1 MKAKVQFVQTPFNKT
16 AEDLVIK
23 KLEKLGN
30 KFDWVIYADVFFK
43 KEKDPTG
50 KGNICDIRLSVPGP
64 RIHASSNEE
73 SLEEAVAETI
83 RDLERLLIKRK
94 DEMKAH

>member
-1 MKAKVQFVQTPFNKT
+1 MKAKVQFVHVPTNQS

-23 KLEKLGN
+23 KLEKLGK

-50 KGNICDIRLSVPGP
+50 KGHICDIRLSVPGP
-64 RIHASSNEE
+64 LIHASSNEK

-83 RDLERLLIKRK
+83 RDLERLLKKRK
-94 DEMKAH
+94 AEMKAH